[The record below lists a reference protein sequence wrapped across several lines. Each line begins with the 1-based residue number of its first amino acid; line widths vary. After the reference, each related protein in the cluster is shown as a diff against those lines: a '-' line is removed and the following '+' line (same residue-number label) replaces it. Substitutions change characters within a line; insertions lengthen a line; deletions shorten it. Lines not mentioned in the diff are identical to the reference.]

1 MIVIVSG
8 IEVRCSLMEDMC
20 FFFQA
25 EDGIRDLVRSRGLGD
40 VYKRQA
46 MESAHLAC
54 DLTCKISGNFNLIM
68 VGYLMLLCPST
79 VSYTHLTLP
88 TSDLV

>member
-1 MIVIVSG
+1 
-8 IEVRCSLMEDMC
+8 MC

-46 MESAHLAC
+46 YEGAHRYGARARLHGGERAG
-54 DLTCKISGNFNLIM
+54 IRN
-68 VGYLMLLCPST
+68 PAAAPQAQST